1 MNALITYLQSQ
12 VSLTSIVEIALIT
25 CMVYKL
31 LAWIQNTQAEQVIK
45 GLLFLLIL
53 FPLSDWLGFTT
64 INFLVRSLFT
74 WFFLFILVVFQP
86 ELRSALESLGNRG
99 FFGTWTKSKK
109 ERGDT
114 QRSIDE
120 VVAAVRILARDHTGA
135 LIVCE
140 NQTGLKNIARS
151 GIRLDSRISW
161 ELLVNLFT
169 VNRPLHDGAV
179 LISFYTNKIIAA
191 GCLLPLT
198 ERRDIISDLGTRH
211 RAGIGISEQSD
222 SLVIIVSEET
232 GYISYVVAGEL
243 TRDISPEILHE
254 ILDQRYLPDEAE
266 EQENFLTKRW
276 SRDGKK

>member
-135 LIVCE
+135 LSS
-140 NQTGLKNIARS
+140 AR
-151 GIRLDSRISW
+151 IRR
-161 ELLVNLFT
+161 
-169 VNRPLHDGAV
+169 G
-179 LISFYTNKIIAA
+179 
-191 GCLLPLT
+191 
-198 ERRDIISDLGTRH
+198 
-211 RAGIGISEQSD
+211 
-222 SLVIIVSEET
+222 
-232 GYISYVVAGEL
+232 
-243 TRDISPEILHE
+243 
-254 ILDQRYLPDEAE
+254 
-266 EQENFLTKRW
+266 
-276 SRDGKK
+276 

>member
-191 GCLLPLT
+191 G
-198 ERRDIISDLGTRH
+198 
-211 RAGIGISEQSD
+211 
-222 SLVIIVSEET
+222 
-232 GYISYVVAGEL
+232 
-243 TRDISPEILHE
+243 
-254 ILDQRYLPDEAE
+254 
-266 EQENFLTKRW
+266 
-276 SRDGKK
+276 

>member
-1 MNALITYLQSQ
+1 M
-12 VSLTSIVEIALIT
+12 
-25 CMVYKL
+25 
-31 LAWIQNTQAEQVIK
+31 
-45 GLLFLLIL
+45 
-53 FPLSDWLGFTT
+53 
-64 INFLVRSLFT
+64 
-74 WFFLFILVVFQP
+74 FQP

-179 LISFYTNKIIAA
+179 LISFSVFF
-191 GCLLPLT
+191 LLN
-198 ERRDIISDLGTRH
+198 RR
-211 RAGIGISEQSD
+211 
-222 SLVIIVSEET
+222 
-232 GYISYVVAGEL
+232 
-243 TRDISPEILHE
+243 
-254 ILDQRYLPDEAE
+254 
-266 EQENFLTKRW
+266 F
-276 SRDGKK
+276 